1 MSRRDEKPGATG
13 PLAGV
18 KARLDRAL
26 EAMENPAGDAKAL
39 PVGTLRGM
47 LSLFS
52 VPPEDRPD
60 PIPNTNVLLG
70 ALYVLGALAALVFAF
85 VDPSCEEVTAY
96 RTDAPIEECTQ
107 MLASF
112 SCRTADYNRT
122 TGAGYSKVFDAS
134 SCLQGRN
141 ETVESFAAHPA
152 ATCGAMKEAIFPCH
166 TADYD
171 KQNNTGLQSSMA
183 RDACPAAP
191 PHFKNTEVT
200 GAHAPSVCA
209 TLKEAKFSC
218 VTRDFDADAGL
229 GHEWPDFT
237 PTYCPSEENTEYIEV
252 RDVYPL
258 SSYPC
263 DGFIDDSFECQTED
277 YDDAGAGVRRTFN
290 ASAACPSERVELGAG
305 AFADVE
311 VPGVHSPGRYLFK
324 ETSFSCQTADYD
336 EAAGTGYKRTC
347 DKTASVN
354 EGNCPVQD
362 AIYHA
367 NGTLAGYTAVA
378 YISVEDDWPVE
389 ECLYLDEYNSGHHVQ
404 DRRTT
409 TRPLE
414 PAASRLSRRIRAR
427 TRLITTRCLGVR
439 VHEQRHRP
447 GVRLVRRLLVLG
459 PQRGLGDLPHVVVRH
474 ERGRQRDG
482 GRRHRRGVRHNPLAV
497 RHVPGVLRRQ
507 RRGHVHFSLQPSC
520 TFDAGTPEICREAF
534 GQCCGPEP
542 SWYTDRTHNRLN
554 DWLGN
559 RVRQI
564 TDQRGD
570 GLRGAGGRD
579 LSGREHDRPVAEL
592 AVRRHR
598 RDRVRVSQRRLR
610 HGQAGESSL
619 VQRDDGG
626 QQLHRVRHRVR

>member
-258 SSYPC
+258 SLYPC

-290 ASAACPSERVELGAG
+290 ASAACP
-305 AFADVE
+305 
-311 VPGVHSPGRYLFK
+311 
-324 ETSFSCQTADYD
+324 
-336 EAAGTGYKRTC
+336 
-347 DKTASVN
+347 
-354 EGNCPVQD
+354 
-362 AIYHA
+362 
-367 NGTLAGYTAVA
+367 
-378 YISVEDDWPVE
+378 
-389 ECLYLDEYNSGHHVQ
+389 
-404 DRRTT
+404 
-409 TRPLE
+409 
-414 PAASRLSRRIRAR
+414 
-427 TRLITTRCLGVR
+427 
-439 VHEQRHRP
+439 
-447 GVRLVRRLLVLG
+447 
-459 PQRGLGDLPHVVVRH
+459 
-474 ERGRQRDG
+474 
-482 GRRHRRGVRHNPLAV
+482 
-497 RHVPGVLRRQ
+497 
-507 RRGHVHFSLQPSC
+507 
-520 TFDAGTPEICREAF
+520 
-534 GQCCGPEP
+534 
-542 SWYTDRTHNRLN
+542 
-554 DWLGN
+554 
-559 RVRQI
+559 
-564 TDQRGD
+564 
-570 GLRGAGGRD
+570 
-579 LSGREHDRPVAEL
+579 
-592 AVRRHR
+592 
-598 RDRVRVSQRRLR
+598 
-610 HGQAGESSL
+610 
-619 VQRDDGG
+619 
-626 QQLHRVRHRVR
+626 